1 MIDMYLYDDNEESQV
16 QFVGFVGE
24 HGRYDLM
31 LVNTNRHYGKTLV
44 LNMQT
49 NKFGIIGTDDL
60 KEEGN
65 IAHILG
71 VNAEEGDEITEYLN
85 EVIH

>member
-1 MIDMYLYDDNEESQV
+1 
-16 QFVGFVGE
+16 
-24 HGRYDLM
+24 
-31 LVNTNRHYGKTLV
+31 
-44 LNMQT
+44 
-49 NKFGIIGTDDL
+49 
-60 KEEGN
+60 EGY

>member
-1 MIDMYLYDDNEESQV
+1 
-16 QFVGFVGE
+16 
-24 HGRYDLM
+24 
-31 LVNTNRHYGKTLV
+31 
-44 LNMQT
+44 
-49 NKFGIIGTDDL
+49 
-60 KEEGN
+60 

>member
-1 MIDMYLYDDNEESQV
+1 
-16 QFVGFVGE
+16 
-24 HGRYDLM
+24 M
-31 LVNTNRHYGKTLV
+31 LVHTNRHYGRETLV

-60 KEEGN
+60 KRKV

>member
-1 MIDMYLYDDNEESQV
+1 GY
-16 QFVGFVGE
+16 
-24 HGRYDLM
+24 
-31 LVNTNRHYGKTLV
+31 
-44 LNMQT
+44 
-49 NKFGIIGTDDL
+49 
-60 KEEGN
+60 

>member
-1 MIDMYLYDDNEESQV
+1 M
-16 QFVGFVGE
+16 
-24 HGRYDLM
+24 
-31 LVNTNRHYGKTLV
+31 GKTLV

-49 NKFGIIGTDDL
+49 NKFGIIGTDDIE
-60 KEEGN
+60 EEGY

-71 VNAEEGDEITEYLN
+71 VTEEEGDEIIEYLN